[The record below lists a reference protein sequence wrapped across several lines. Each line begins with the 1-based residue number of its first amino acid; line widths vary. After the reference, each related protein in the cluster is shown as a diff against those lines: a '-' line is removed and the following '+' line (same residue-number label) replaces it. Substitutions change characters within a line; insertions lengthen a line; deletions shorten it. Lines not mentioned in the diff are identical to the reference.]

1 MIATE
6 DLLWRGKE
14 RFKRL
19 AREQEKTRISVPIKL
34 GQGQCWNGCCYTA
47 VWKSSRPITS
57 IWLLLPHDSMSGNFR
72 TVAGIPAV
80 TSTRRLVPAEADHA
94 GRDNRDALAL
104 LINKIDSL

>member
-34 GQGQCWNGCCYTA
+34 GQCNCWNGCCIEIVEA
-47 VWKSSRPITS
+47 EN
-57 IWLLLPHDSMSGNFR
+57 LDL
-72 TVAGIPAV
+72 VAGGH
-80 TSTRRLVPAEADHA
+80 D
-94 GRDNRDALAL
+94 
-104 LINKIDSL
+104 